1 MQKEYQF
8 ITLRQCPQWA
18 EPAAAW
24 FSARWGIPQA
34 AYLACMQAYVQGKT
48 AYGWY
53 LCLDG
58 QEIVGGLGVIENDFH
73 DRPDLAP
80 NVCALYTQEPYRG
93 QGIAGRLLEIVVC
106 DLKRHGIAPL
116 YLVTEH
122 TGFYERYGWEFFCM
136 VHDQTGAGAMRLY
149 RHP

>member
-1 MQKEYQF
+1 MQKEYQL

-34 AYLACMQAYVQGKT
+34 AYLACMQAYVQGET

-80 NVCALYTQEPYRG
+80 NVCALYTQEPCRG
-93 QGIAGRLLEIVVC
+93 QGIAGRLLEIVV
-106 DLKRHGIAPL
+106 A
-116 YLVTEH
+116 T
-122 TGFYERYGWEFFCM
+122 
-136 VHDQTGAGAMRLY
+136 
-149 RHP
+149 